1 MARSST
7 LEIFVSYASEDQK
20 LVDAVATALMGAFQR
35 SINLTYMSE
44 FALGA
49 AFRDKIDEAI
59 DKADVFLAIASGRPR
74 FSFTFTG
81 YEVGYFRRSR
91 KERPLISDRPRV
103 ERVQIPF
110 AVLTEIPDTISEFEG
125 IHISEVDRPFL
136 SVNEKGL
143 TKGDPDPVIYKLLL
157 RLSKLVDAVDP
168 KDIDEKVRTNLLDN
182 YKDKAN
188 AFNSKLYD
196 LIRLTP
202 IREEIP
208 KTKIV
213 LRLAPGFDLYTT
225 GLDEEGAV
233 SLKIT
238 GPTNE
243 IFPSQLSP
251 EWLSWDEFMKV
262 FAREK
267 EIGLNWKDT
276 IHYVLKAVQKDDFSD
291 SDQIVLSHDSENIF
305 RLFVSKSII
314 FYDQS
319 RQVDFY
325 VIHVMHL
332 RDVGDP
338 FTSYLGKSLAIA
350 LRYRSLFLEEQSP
363 FTPTMF
369 RFLHP
374 NVVKYK
380 AAELLKELR
389 ILFVRGKEARLDD
402 SHNIVALFGPDQAS
416 SNVVQ
421 DMISEWEHQK
431 QQLIDAAEHLIRNF
445 DLSKRDEA
453 NAIRAGFIR
462 TLDEF
467 CRELSQM
474 NDQYLEI
481 VINRLSN
488 ILKKSG
494 RDRFSNATEI
504 ESERE
509 EDHGKRTAQGQQ
521 GSQETK
527 SG

>member
-7 LEIFVSYASEDQK
+7 LEIFLSYASEDQK
-20 LVDAVATALMGAFQR
+20 LVDAIATALIGAFQR

-44 FALGA
+44 FNLGA
-49 AFRDKIDEAI
+49 AFRDKIDDAI

-91 KERPLISDRPRV
+91 KERPMITDSPRV
-103 ERVQIPF
+103 DRVLIPF
-110 AVLTEIPDTISEFEG
+110 AVLTEIPDTMSEFEG
-125 IHISEVDRPFL
+125 IHISEVDRPFV

-168 KDIDEKVRTNLLDN
+168 KDIDDKMRTSLTDN
-182 YKDKAN
+182 YRDKAS

-202 IREEIP
+202 VKEEIP

-213 LRLAPGFDLYTT
+213 LHLAPGFNLDTT
-225 GLDEEGAV
+225 GLDADGAV
-233 SLKIT
+233 KLMIT
-238 GPTNE
+238 GPTHE
-243 IFPSQLSP
+243 IFPSQLP
-251 EWLSWDEFMKV
+251 PDWLTWGEFMKV

-267 EIGLNWKDT
+267 EVGLNWKDT

-305 RLFVSKSII
+305 RLFVSKSIV
-314 FYDQS
+314 FYDRS

-350 LRYRSLFLEEQSP
+350 LRYRSLFLEDQSP
-363 FTPTMF
+363 FTSTMF
-369 RFLHP
+369 SFFNP
-374 NVVKYK
+374 NDVKSK
-380 AAELLKELR
+380 TAELLKELR

-402 SHNIVALFGPDQAS
+402 NHNIITLFGPNQAS
-416 SNVVQ
+416 SKIVQ
-421 DMISEWEHQK
+421 DMIIEWEHQK
-431 QQLIDAAEHLIRNF
+431 QQLIDAAEHLITNF
-445 DLSKRDEA
+445 DLSRRDEA
-453 NAIRAGFIR
+453 NSIRAGFIR
-462 TLDEF
+462 TLDDF
-467 CRELSQM
+467 CRALSRM

-481 VINRLSN
+481 VINRLSK
-488 ILKKSG
+488 IIKKSAAVG
-494 RDRFSNATEI
+494 
-504 ESERE
+504 
-509 EDHGKRTAQGQQ
+509 
-521 GSQETK
+521 
-527 SG
+527 